1 MKARICIL
9 SILILLGTGM
19 AARAQKVSLNTDLVD
34 WGYFGT
40 INLEAGIS
48 VSQHFSLMAGAR
60 YNPWEFKTRLDKDM
74 YKKQIT
80 EYVGARWWP
89 WYVYSGWWV
98 GAKVQHSY
106 FSETGMWRPA
116 LENKQAIGA
125 GLSGGYTL
133 MLHKNLNLEFSAG
146 LWGGRYYK
154 YKLYECPECMVLRTD
169 EPRNFLDI
177 EDISISIMYIF

>member
-9 SILILLGTGM
+9 SLLILLGTGI
-19 AARAQKVSLNTDLVD
+19 AVRAQKVSLSTDLVD

-40 INLEAGIS
+40 INMEAGVS

-74 YKKQIT
+74 YKKQTTAYI
-80 EYVGARWWP
+80 GARWWP
-89 WYVYSGWWV
+89 WYVFSGWWL
-98 GAKVQHSY
+98 GAKVQHSS

-116 LENKQAIGA
+116 LEKKNAIGA
-125 GLSGGYTL
+125 GISGGYTL

-146 LWGGRYYK
+146 IWGGRHYR

-169 EPRNFLDI
+169 KPRNFLDL